1 MTTAITGGQLV
12 TGLDSDP
19 IPNSTVVI
27 VGDRIA
33 AAGPAA
39 DVTIPADA
47 NTIDAAGHTVLPGLI
62 DCHVHSTYRARDVKQ
77 HLLNTPSYNI
87 LRSTQIIEETLACG
101 ITSARE
107 MSGADAGFR
116 AAIDEQLIPGPRL
129 QISILMISQTGG
141 HGDYWVPAGMHIP
154 KRAWLHS
161 PVADGPEE
169 IRKLVR
175 HVLMAGADFVKV
187 CASGGITSVTDSWD
201 EPQYTVEEIRV
212 AVEEAA
218 NKGKTVA
225 VHAEGTSGIKRALE
239 AKVHSIEHGW
249 FIDEEC
255 VDRMID
261 QDTWW
266 VPTIALVPLS
276 VQHRK
281 TNTQWSTQQLG
292 DEEKK
297 DNEILSLFEKQR
309 SLWRDA
315 VRRGVKVAMGSD
327 QSHRL
332 MTGNNLVELEY
343 MVDWLGIS
351 PMEAIVW
358 ATGRAAECMQRPALG
373 ALEPGRLADVVVVEG
388 DPLSDIKLLQCRDNV
403 KLIMKDG
410 TIYKQALVE

>member
-12 TGLDSDP
+12 TGLGSDP

-27 VGDRIA
+27 VDDRIV
-33 AAGPAA
+33 AAGAAA
-39 DVTIPADA
+39 DVTIPGDA

-187 CASGGITSVTDSWD
+187 CTSGGITSVTDSWD
-201 EPQYTVEEIRV
+201 EPQYTVGETRV

-239 AKVHSIEHGW
+239 AQVHSIEHGW

-261 QDTWW
+261 QGTWW

-276 VQHRK
+276 VEHRK

-297 DNEILSLFEKQR
+297 DNEILSLFEQQR

-351 PMEAIVW
+351 PMEAIVC
-358 ATGRAAECMQRPALG
+358 ATGRAAECMRRTDLG

-388 DPLSDIKLLQCRDNV
+388 DPLSDIKLLQCRDNI

>member
-1 MTTAITGGQLV
+1 MTTAITGGQLI
-12 TGLDSDP
+12 TGLGTDP
-19 IPNSTVVI
+19 ISNGTVVI

-33 AAGPAA
+33 AAGPAT
-39 DVTIPADA
+39 DVPIPADA
-47 NTIDAAGHTVLPGLI
+47 NTIDASGHTVLPGLI

-116 AAIDEQLIPGPRL
+116 EAINEGLIPGPRL

-154 KRAWLHS
+154 KRAWLRS

-175 HVLMAGADFVKV
+175 HVLMAGADFVKI
-187 CASGGITSVTDSWD
+187 CTSGGITSVSDSWD

-212 AVEEAA
+212 AVDEAA
-218 NKGKTVA
+218 NKGKGVA

-261 QDTWW
+261 QGTWW

-276 VQHRK
+276 VEHRK

-292 DEEKK
+292 DEAKK
-297 DNEILSLFEKQR
+297 DNEILSLFETQR

-315 VRRGVKVAMGSD
+315 VRRGIKVAMGSD

-351 PMEAIVW
+351 PMEAIVC
-358 ATGRAAECMQRPALG
+358 ATGRAAECMQRPDLG
-373 ALEPGRLADVVVVEG
+373 VLEPGRLADVVVVEG
-388 DPLSDIKLLQCRDNV
+388 DPLSDIKLLQGRDKI

-410 TIYKQALVE
+410 EFYKQELAE

>member
-12 TGLDSDP
+12 TGLGGDP

-27 VGDRIA
+27 VDDRIA
-33 AAGPAA
+33 AAGPADA
-39 DVTIPADA
+39 ITIPADA
-47 NTIDAAGHTVLPGLI
+47 NTLDATGHTVLPGLI

-116 AAIDEQLIPGPRL
+116 AAINERLISGPRL

-175 HVLMAGADFVKV
+175 HVLMAGADFVKI
-187 CASGGITSVTDSWD
+187 CTSGGITSVTDSWD

-212 AVEEAA
+212 AVDEAA
-218 NKGKTVA
+218 NKGKNVA

-261 QDTWW
+261 QGTWW

-276 VQHRK
+276 VEHRK

-292 DEEKK
+292 DEAKK
-297 DNEILSLFEKQR
+297 DNEILSLFETQR

-315 VRRGVKVAMGSD
+315 VRRGMKVAMGSD

-351 PMEAIVW
+351 PMEAIVC
-358 ATGRAAECMQRPALG
+358 ATGRAAECMQRPDLG
-373 ALEPGRLADVVVVEG
+373 ALESGRLADVVVVEG
-388 DPLSDIKLLQCRDNV
+388 DPLSDIKLLQDRDKI

-410 TIYKQALVE
+410 EFYKQELVE

>member
-12 TGLDSDP
+12 TGLGSDP

-27 VGDRIA
+27 VDNRIA

-39 DVTIPADA
+39 DVTIPGDA

-141 HGDYWVPAGMHIP
+141 HGDYWVPAGIHIP

-161 PVADGPEE
+161 PIADGPEE

-187 CASGGITSVTDSWD
+187 CTSGGITSVTDSWD

-239 AKVHSIEHGW
+239 AQVHSIEHGW

-261 QDTWW
+261 QGTWW

-276 VQHRK
+276 VEHRK

-297 DNEILSLFEKQR
+297 DNEILSLFEQQR

-351 PMEAIVW
+351 PMEAIVC
-358 ATGRAAECMQRPALG
+358 ATGRAAECMRRTDLG

-388 DPLSDIKLLQCRDNV
+388 DPLSDIKLLQCRDNI

>member
-1 MTTAITGGQLV
+1 
-12 TGLDSDP
+12 
-19 IPNSTVVI
+19 
-27 VGDRIA
+27 
-33 AAGPAA
+33 
-39 DVTIPADA
+39 
-47 NTIDAAGHTVLPGLI
+47 
-62 DCHVHSTYRARDVKQ
+62 
-77 HLLNTPSYNI
+77 
-87 LRSTQIIEETLACG
+87 
-101 ITSARE
+101 

-116 AAIDEQLIPGPRL
+116 EAINEGLIPGPRL

-154 KRAWLHS
+154 KRAWLRS

-175 HVLMAGADFVKV
+175 HVLMAGADFVKI
-187 CASGGITSVTDSWD
+187 CTSGGITSVSDSWD

-212 AVEEAA
+212 AVDEAA
-218 NKGKTVA
+218 NKGKGVA

-249 FIDEEC
+249 FVDEEC

-261 QDTWW
+261 QGTWW

-276 VQHRK
+276 VEHRK

-292 DEEKK
+292 DEAKK
-297 DNEILSLFEKQR
+297 DNEILSLFETQR

-315 VRRGVKVAMGSD
+315 VRRGIKVAMGSD

-343 MVDWLGIS
+343 MVDWLGLS
-351 PMEAIVW
+351 PMEAIVC
-358 ATGRAAECMQRPALG
+358 ATGRAAECMQRPDLG

-388 DPLSDIKLLQCRDNV
+388 DPLSDIKLLQGRDKI

-410 TIYKQALVE
+410 EFYKQELVE

>member
-12 TGLDSDP
+12 TGLGGDP

-27 VGDRIA
+27 VDDRIA
-33 AAGPAA
+33 AAGPADA
-39 DVTIPADA
+39 VTIPADA
-47 NTIDAAGHTVLPGLI
+47 NTLDATGHTVLPGLI

-116 AAIDEQLIPGPRL
+116 AAINEQLIPGPRL

-187 CASGGITSVTDSWD
+187 CTSGGITSVTDSWD

-218 NKGKTVA
+218 NKRKTVA

-255 VDRMID
+255 VDQMID
-261 QDTWW
+261 QGTWW

-276 VQHRK
+276 VEHRK
-281 TNTQWSTQQLG
+281 TNAQWSTQQLG
-292 DEEKK
+292 DEAKK

-351 PMEAIVW
+351 PMEAIVC
-358 ATGRAAECMQRPALG
+358 ATGRAAECMQRPDLG
-373 ALEPGRLADVVVVEG
+373 ALELGRLADVVVVEG
-388 DPLSDIKLLQCRDNV
+388 DPLSDIKLLQCRDKI

-410 TIYKQALVE
+410 NIYKQTLGE

>member
-12 TGLDSDP
+12 TGLGGDP

-27 VGDRIA
+27 VDDRIA
-33 AAGPAA
+33 AAGPADA
-39 DVTIPADA
+39 VTIPADA
-47 NTIDAAGHTVLPGLI
+47 NTLDATGHTVLPGLI

-116 AAIDEQLIPGPRL
+116 AAINEQLIPGPRL

-187 CASGGITSVTDSWD
+187 CTSGGITSVTDSWD

-218 NKGKTVA
+218 NKRKTVA

-261 QDTWW
+261 QGTWW

-276 VQHRK
+276 VEHRK
-281 TNTQWSTQQLG
+281 TNAQWSTQQLG
-292 DEEKK
+292 DEAKK

-351 PMEAIVW
+351 PMEAIVC
-358 ATGRAAECMQRPALG
+358 ATGRAAECMQRPDLG
-373 ALEPGRLADVVVVEG
+373 ALELGRLADVVVVEG
-388 DPLSDIKLLQCRDNV
+388 DPLSDIKLLQCRDKI

-410 TIYKQALVE
+410 NIYKQTLGE

>member
-1 MTTAITGGQLV
+1 MTTAITGGQLL
-12 TGLDSDP
+12 TGLGSDP

-27 VGDRIA
+27 VDDRIV
-33 AAGPAA
+33 AAGAAA
-39 DVTIPADA
+39 DVTIPGDA

-175 HVLMAGADFVKV
+175 HVLMAGADLVQV
-187 CASGGITSVTDSWD
+187 CPSGGITAVTDSWD

-239 AKVHSIEHGW
+239 AQVHSIEHGW

-261 QDTWW
+261 QGTWW

-276 VQHRK
+276 VEHRK

-351 PMEAIVW
+351 PMEAIVC
-358 ATGRAAECMQRPALG
+358 ATGRAAECMQRPDLG

-388 DPLSDIKLLQCRDNV
+388 DPLSDIKLLQCRDNI

>member
-12 TGLDSDP
+12 TGLDSEP

-187 CASGGITSVTDSWD
+187 CTSGGITSVTDSWD

-276 VQHRK
+276 VEHRK
-281 TNTQWSTQQLG
+281 TNAQWSTQQLG

-309 SLWRDA
+309 PLWRDA

-351 PMEAIVW
+351 PMEAIVC
-358 ATGRAAECMQRPALG
+358 ATGRAAQCMQRPDLG

-388 DPLSDIKLLQCRDNV
+388 DPLSDIKLLQCRDNI

>member
-12 TGLDSDP
+12 TGLGGDP

-27 VGDRIA
+27 VDDRIA
-33 AAGPAA
+33 AAGPADA
-39 DVTIPADA
+39 VTIPADA
-47 NTIDAAGHTVLPGLI
+47 NTLDATGHTVLPGLI

-116 AAIDEQLIPGPRL
+116 AAINEQLIPGPRL

-187 CASGGITSVTDSWD
+187 CTSGGITSVTDSWD

-218 NKGKTVA
+218 NKRKTVA

-261 QDTWW
+261 QGTWW

-276 VQHRK
+276 VEHRK
-281 TNTQWSTQQLG
+281 TNAQWSTQQLG
-292 DEEKK
+292 DEAKK

-351 PMEAIVW
+351 PMEAIVC
-358 ATGRAAECMQRPALG
+358 ATGRAAECMQRPDLG
-373 ALEPGRLADVVVVEG
+373 ALELGRLADVVVVEG
-388 DPLSDIKLLQCRDNV
+388 DPLSDIKLLQCRDKI

-410 TIYKQALVE
+410 NIYKQTLAE

>member
-12 TGLDSDP
+12 TGLGGDP

-27 VGDRIA
+27 VDDRIA
-33 AAGPAA
+33 AAGPADA
-39 DVTIPADA
+39 VTIPADA
-47 NTIDAAGHTVLPGLI
+47 NTLDATGHTVLPGLI

-116 AAIDEQLIPGPRL
+116 AAINERLISGPRL

-175 HVLMAGADFVKV
+175 HVLMAGADFVKI
-187 CASGGITSVTDSWD
+187 CTSGGITSVTDSWD

-212 AVEEAA
+212 AVDEAA
-218 NKGKTVA
+218 NKGKNVA

-261 QDTWW
+261 QGTWW

-276 VQHRK
+276 VEHRK

-292 DEEKK
+292 DEAKK
-297 DNEILSLFEKQR
+297 DNEILSLFETQR

-315 VRRGVKVAMGSD
+315 VRRGMKVAMGSD

-351 PMEAIVW
+351 PMEAIVC
-358 ATGRAAECMQRPALG
+358 ATGRAAECMQRPDLG
-373 ALEPGRLADVVVVEG
+373 ALESGRLADVVVVEG
-388 DPLSDIKLLQCRDNV
+388 DPLSDIKLLQDRDKI

-410 TIYKQALVE
+410 EFYKQELVE

>member
-1 MTTAITGGQLV
+1 
-12 TGLDSDP
+12 
-19 IPNSTVVI
+19 
-27 VGDRIA
+27 
-33 AAGPAA
+33 
-39 DVTIPADA
+39 
-47 NTIDAAGHTVLPGLI
+47 
-62 DCHVHSTYRARDVKQ
+62 
-77 HLLNTPSYNI
+77 
-87 LRSTQIIEETLACG
+87 
-101 ITSARE
+101 

-187 CASGGITSVTDSWD
+187 CTSGGITAVTDSWD

-239 AKVHSIEHGW
+239 AKFHSSEHGW

-276 VQHRK
+276 VELRR
-281 TNTQWSTQQLG
+281 TNAQWSTQQLG

-309 SLWRDA
+309 PLWRDA

-351 PMEAIVW
+351 PMEAIVC
-358 ATGRAAECMQRPALG
+358 ATGRAAECMQRPDLG

-388 DPLSDIKLLQCRDNV
+388 DPLSDIKLLQCRDNI

>member
-12 TGLDSDP
+12 TGLDSEP

-27 VGDRIA
+27 VGDRIT

-187 CASGGITSVTDSWD
+187 CTSGGITSVTDSWD

-276 VQHRK
+276 VEHRK
-281 TNTQWSTQQLG
+281 TNAQWSTQQLG

-309 SLWRDA
+309 PLWRDA

-351 PMEAIVW
+351 PMEAIIC
-358 ATGRAAECMQRPALG
+358 ATGRAAQCMQRPDLG
-373 ALEPGRLADVVVVEG
+373 TLEPGRLADVVVVEG
-388 DPLSDIKLLQCRDNV
+388 DPLSDIKLLQCRDNI

>member
-12 TGLDSDP
+12 TGLGGDP

-27 VGDRIA
+27 VDDRIA
-33 AAGPAA
+33 AAGPADA
-39 DVTIPADA
+39 VTIPADA
-47 NTIDAAGHTVLPGLI
+47 NTLDATGHTVLPGLI

-116 AAIDEQLIPGPRL
+116 AAINEQLIPGPRL

-187 CASGGITSVTDSWD
+187 CTSGGITSVTDSWD

-218 NKGKTVA
+218 NKRKTVA

-261 QDTWW
+261 QGTWW

-276 VQHRK
+276 VEHRK
-281 TNTQWSTQQLG
+281 TNAQWSTQQLG
-292 DEEKK
+292 DEAKK

-351 PMEAIVW
+351 PMEAIVC
-358 ATGRAAECMQRPALG
+358 ATGRAAECMQRPDLG
-373 ALEPGRLADVVVVEG
+373 ALELGRLADVVVVEG
-388 DPLSDIKLLQCRDNV
+388 DPLSDIKLLQCRDKI

-410 TIYKQALVE
+410 NIYKQTLAA

>member
-12 TGLDSDP
+12 TGLGGDP

-27 VGDRIA
+27 VDDRIA
-33 AAGPAA
+33 AAGPADA
-39 DVTIPADA
+39 VTIPADA
-47 NTIDAAGHTVLPGLI
+47 NTLDATGHTVLPGLI

-116 AAIDEQLIPGPRL
+116 AAINEQLIPGPRL

-187 CASGGITSVTDSWD
+187 CTSGGITSVTDSWD
-201 EPQYTVEEIRV
+201 EPQYTVEEICV

-218 NKGKTVA
+218 NKRKTVA

-261 QDTWW
+261 QGTWW

-276 VQHRK
+276 VEHRK
-281 TNTQWSTQQLG
+281 TNAQWSTQQLG
-292 DEEKK
+292 DEAKK

-351 PMEAIVW
+351 PMEAIVC
-358 ATGRAAECMQRPALG
+358 ATGRAAECMQRPDLG
-373 ALEPGRLADVVVVEG
+373 ALELGRLADVVVVEG
-388 DPLSDIKLLQCRDNV
+388 DPLSDIKLLQCRDKI

-410 TIYKQALVE
+410 NIYKQTLAA